1 MRNIILTAPVEGRL
15 VSLREVNDAD
25 FSSGRR
31 GRGAAVKNCQ
41 SGKIISPFNGHVLK
55 VFGNAISI
63 VSNNG
68 IKLFIQADCALNTFV
83 VENLEIENHQVIA
96 TFDNCCDVMF
106 AVTNQSEFGNIEFEE
121 IGGSSIK
128 ADTPDKNSKGGKSLD
143 TKLTILGETGSGK
156 TCYLLGMY
164 YEMSAGRDGYSII
177 ATDRDE
183 SRLLVTRFKNLKD
196 ASLGRAR
203 FPEPTDAAQ
212 KYKFE
217 LQHAFN
223 TILPF
228 EWIDYPGG
236 WLDASKSAGSELDEV
251 ENSIYNS
258 SALFICIDGENLIAD
273 NTQDKIDRVREK
285 CSRHISPYLGRLANN
300 NRGKKF
306 PPVALII
313 TKFDL
318 CNRETDEDEIR
329 LILEKCFS
337 PLFERDDT
345 FIVIIPVSLGSELQ
359 DDEYRGTFK
368 PINLHLPIYMGI
380 WFALRDYMRDYEK
393 QIQNERENIYKR
405 SNEENTFSEPV
416 RKLGKALFP
425 FAFDV
430 FDAVQAIRKPSTS
443 DLKQISEDKIKRL
456 QDELNA
462 MKKSY
467 ERLERELY
475 SINLTYINGRWRK

>member
-1 MRNIILTAPVEGRL
+1 MRNIILTAPAEGQIIPL
-15 VSLREVNDAD
+15 SEVSDPD

-31 GRGAAVKNCQ
+31 GRGAAVKN
-41 SGKIISPFNGHVLK
+41 SVGKIVSPFNGRVQK
-55 VFGNAISI
+55 IFGNAISI
-63 VSNNG
+63 VSNDG
-68 IKLFIQADCALNTFV
+68 IKLFIQVDSGNSLYALV
-83 VENLEIENHQVIA
+83 SENQSIENHQVLA
-96 TFDNCCDVMF
+96 TFDYECFVMF
-106 AVTNQSEFGNIEFEE
+106 AVTNQSKFGNIQFTELNANVVKPAE
-121 IGGSSIK
+121 
-128 ADTPDKNSKGGKSLD
+128 NSKGGKSLD

-203 FPEPTDAAQ
+203 FPEPTDASQ

-228 EWIDYPGG
+228 EWIDYPGAL
-236 WLDASKSAGSELDEV
+236 LDVSGNASQAELNEV

-258 SALFICIDGENLIAD
+258 TALFICIDGENLIG
-273 NTQDKIDRVREK
+273 NNPQDKIDRVRDR
-285 CSRHISPYLGRLANN
+285 CSRHISPYLGRLNN
-300 NRGKKF
+300 KNRGKKF

-318 CNRETDEDEIR
+318 CNRETHEDEIR
-329 LILEKCFS
+329 NILENCFS
-337 PLFERDDT
+337 PLFMRDDT
-345 FIVIIPVSLGSELQ
+345 FVVIIPVSLGSELQ

-380 WFALRDYMRDYEK
+380 WFALRDFMK
-393 QIQNERENIYKR
+393 QHEREIQTHRENISYCDRKILEEQGSFFLFRDDKKIQRLHNDR
-405 SNEENTFSEPV
+405 SNSESYIRRLENE
-416 RKLGKALFP
+416 
-425 FAFDV
+425 
-430 FDAVQAIRKPSTS
+430 IREMR
-443 DLKQISEDKIKRL
+443 Q
-456 QDELNA
+456 
-462 MKKSY
+462 SY
-467 ERLERELY
+467 DRLERELY